1 MGKREDEAPGPSRRS
16 ERLARREKQANDAAK
31 TGEERDAKAEEKVFE
46 ISLTRAL
53 VLRHKIA
60 LEKDIRTDK
69 DIYEAVDDWR
79 EDPVAAER
87 RYGHISDWDVS
98 RVTRMTR
105 LFYVDDESNEGDENN
120 FDEDLSRWQTGKV
133 TNMNGMFAGA
143 SAFTSDLSQWQT
155 SNVTDMSS
163 MFEDA
168 SSFTSDLSKWQTG
181 NETDM
186 SEMFYDAS
194 SFTSDLSQWQ
204 TGNVTD
210 MSVMF
215 TDASSFTSD
224 LSKRQ
229 TGNVTNM

>member
-105 LFYVDDESNEGDENN
+105 LFYVDDEGFSVKNN
-120 FDEDLSRWQTGKV
+120 FDEDLSRWQTG
-133 TNMNGMFAGA
+133 
-143 SAFTSDLSQWQT
+143 
-155 SNVTDMSS
+155 NVTDMSG
-163 MFEDA
+163 MFEGA
-168 SSFTSDLSKWQTG
+168 R
-181 NETDM
+181 
-186 SEMFYDAS
+186 

-204 TGNVTD
+204 TGNVTN
-210 MSVMF
+210 MRAMF
-215 TDASSFTSD
+215 FGASSFTSD
-224 LSKRQ
+224 LSKWQIGNVTEMSEMFYDATAFTSDLSQWQ
-229 TGNVTNM
+229 TGNVRDMSRMFYKSGIGFQERPP